1 MAFLGFSRR
10 ESSHE
15 VFQDRPF
22 VEELRLLLAGCK
34 GEDRGKIASQH
45 DHQLLTIGH
54 EIDAARAG
62 SGTLDSVNRRGK
74 LTPYRRPMLTP
85 VLTIST
91 WIARRWPGLQRAKQV
106 RVMGLFGFSFESGF

>member
-1 MAFLGFSRR
+1 MSNGPSFLGFPEWLSGGRK
-10 ESSHE
+10 
-15 VFQDRPF
+15 P
-22 VEELRLLLAGCK
+22 
-34 GEDRGKIASQH
+34 
-45 DHQLLTIGH
+45 
-54 EIDAARAG
+54 EIV
-62 SGTLDSVNRRGK
+62 VNRRGK